1 MSPPNAKNEPEEQ
14 LAEGT
19 LMSHLLEL
27 RSRLMKA
34 VLAVIV
40 VFLASRR

>member
-1 MSPPNAKNEPEEQ
+1 MSAKPDEPEEQ

-27 RSRLMKA
+27 RSRLGERAEEMQ
-34 VLAVIV
+34 
-40 VFLASRR
+40 RRP

>member
-1 MSPPNAKNEPEEQ
+1 MSAKPDESEEQ

-27 RSRLMKA
+27 RSRIM
-34 VLAVIV
+34 
-40 VFLASRR
+40 